1 MTRGLKNYFFIIKP
15 IPKIKSLST
24 GRNMSLYTNFSA
36 DRNILNLLK
45 ACLTEVCE
53 RLP

>member
-24 GRNMSLYTNFSA
+24 GQNMSLYTNFSA
-36 DRNILNLLK
+36 VRNILKRLK